1 MFDHMSQHENHS
13 HKVFRPH
20 LIDATIA
27 LLLRMIL
34 NNESV
39 DRESR
44 PTQRSRELPVIAMRF
59 IWRRCRYTVDG
70 LAWHI
75 AVSGNASSLT
85 DPMSIDTIPDIP
97 NDPGLERNVA

>member
-1 MFDHMSQHENHS
+1 
-13 HKVFRPH
+13 
-20 LIDATIA
+20 
-27 LLLRMIL
+27 
-34 NNESV
+34 
-39 DRESR
+39 
-44 PTQRSRELPVIAMRF
+44 LPVIAMRV